1 MKKTTVGPAVRAATS
16 APTGVNQDERLDEPL
31 DEPLGIVISR
41 GTREEPIPTVIAYI
55 WGPAPGPT
63 DESSRAA

>member
-1 MKKTTVGPAVRAATS
+1 MRAQPAAPGVRT
-16 APTGVNQDERLDEPL
+16 

-41 GTREEPIPTVIAYI
+41 GTREEAMPTVFAYI
-55 WGPAPGPT
+55 WGPGPGPT